1 MSFFIFFIF
10 FGTPPQN
17 VRLQGKA
24 EKTTALIRWA
34 GERIGTMLSNE
45 THARKMVGK
54 RRVAT
59 VDRPGTDLCAVEE
72 IEMDGT
78 LDRALALL
86 EEGRPLSADSLL
98 TWALIEDGDNCELW
112 MAAGLA
118 RLQRGAIAA
127 ARSAFTMSAW
137 ISGDPLAVELAG
149 VGLQGR

>member
-1 MSFFIFFIF
+1 
-10 FGTPPQN
+10 
-17 VRLQGKA
+17 
-24 EKTTALIRWA
+24 
-34 GERIGTMLSNE
+34 MLSNE
-45 THARKMVGK
+45 THAKKVVDK

-59 VDRPGTDLCAVEE
+59 VDRPGADLSAVEE
-72 IEMDGT
+72 IEMDET

-86 EEGRPLSADSLL
+86 EEGRPQSADSLL

-118 RLQRGAIAA
+118 RLQRGAFAA

-137 ISGDPLAVELAG
+137 ISGDPLARELAG

>member
-1 MSFFIFFIF
+1 
-10 FGTPPQN
+10 
-17 VRLQGKA
+17 
-24 EKTTALIRWA
+24 
-34 GERIGTMLSNE
+34 MLSNE
-45 THARKMVGK
+45 THVRKVVGQ

-59 VDRPGTDLCAVEE
+59 GDRPGTDLFAVEE
-72 IEMDGT
+72 IEMDET

-86 EEGRPLSADSLL
+86 EEGRPQSADSLL

-118 RLQRGAIAA
+118 RLQRGALAS